1 MQSPPGP
8 MRSSSGGPSTRR
20 RIRRRPPAR
29 SRTKSIPSARG
40 KPFPPRRHRR
50 STSPRRIEDLDRVR
64 DFLDSD
70 PVGNAVTWDRVF
82 QQANYEVFAD
92 GEPPRGV
99 LALQRPRRSSA
110 PGFIALHAT
119 DVGAAGRLTSVL
131 PQGFTIIHLTEEFSL
146 PLLEARA
153 TEFHPK
159 PAWLFRPLGF
169 WKVRR
174 QVWGDAVFR

>member
-1 MQSPPGP
+1 MRSRPGP

-50 STSPRRIEDLDRVR
+50 STSPRRIEDLERVR
-64 DFLDSD
+64 DFLESD

-131 PQGFTIIHLTEEFSL
+131 PQGFTIIHLTEELDRKSTRL
-146 PLLEARA
+146 NSS
-153 TEFHPK
+153 H
-159 PAWLFRPLGF
+159 
-169 WKVRR
+169 
-174 QVWGDAVFR
+174 QIIS